1 LPLFT
6 FSAVTFSNKS
16 KGGYGYEPSKKK
28 HGAIKLSDYI
38 VVQMNFNGSP
48 EEWQD
53 YCRRLVMIPEFKR
66 RDVRSVVLQKN
77 VFEFEIR
84 DPKFPGVVVDMG
96 KDEALSSYIK

>member
-1 LPLFT
+1 MVM
-6 FSAVTFSNKS
+6 SHQR
-16 KGGYGYEPSKKK
+16 KK